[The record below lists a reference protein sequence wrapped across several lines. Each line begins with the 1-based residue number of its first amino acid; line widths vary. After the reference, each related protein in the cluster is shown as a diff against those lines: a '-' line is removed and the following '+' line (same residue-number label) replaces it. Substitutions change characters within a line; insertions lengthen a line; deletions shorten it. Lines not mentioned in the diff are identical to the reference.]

1 MNWRVCPPQNV
12 AGLIKIA
19 RTDIFLNGQSI
30 FTSPGWVWNAGAAA
44 TLVLSCGS
52 PWAGCPRGAWTWCLC
67 RGAIGYSHCPAPAVA
82 PLLGLP
88 GLGGNEQHRGLSRG
102 DGRSC
107 PSPGGCQGLGEVSRG
122 TGVYGFP
129 TAPGPSDRCSPI
141 DPFDRHRWV
150 SAAPGPRSCR
160 GEMGGGGSHPPPAV
174 PPPWCR
180 AGRARCSAAVRR
192 VPGGLRGGIYSPLPA
207 AAAPLAVVQSCH

>member
-1 MNWRVCPPQNV
+1 MAYRFLHPLAGSGMPEPQQRWCCPVGP
-12 AGLIKIA
+12 
-19 RTDIFLNGQSI
+19 
-30 FTSPGWVWNAGAAA
+30 
-44 TLVLSCGS
+44 
-52 PWAGCPRGAWTWCLC
+52 
-67 RGAIGYSHCPAPAVA
+67 H
-82 PLLGLP
+82 
-88 GLGGNEQHRGLSRG
+88 GLGVPVVPGHGVSAVVPLATATAQLLLLPRYWGYRCWGEMSSIGGLSRS